1 MQHCISQVA
10 VIEQLLRLQVQRWL
24 GEPVK
29 AVLLHTSCYT
39 RNKKGFPVLSKA
51 HQELMTSMFQHNVQV
66 GPAVPC
72 A

>member
-1 MQHCISQVA
+1 MQHCNFNVA
-10 VIEQLLRLQVQRWL
+10 ASAELLCLQVQRWL

-51 HQELMTSMFQHNVQV
+51 HQELVTSMFQHNVQV
-66 GPAVPC
+66 GAAMPC